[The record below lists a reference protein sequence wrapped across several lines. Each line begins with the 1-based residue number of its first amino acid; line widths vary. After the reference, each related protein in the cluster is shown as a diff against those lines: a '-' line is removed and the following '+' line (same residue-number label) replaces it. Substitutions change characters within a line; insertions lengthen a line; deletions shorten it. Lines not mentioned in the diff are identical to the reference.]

1 MPSSTST
8 TRSWAGRVSASTI
21 PAPRAPAAAARRS
34 RCNIASGRGAGWKP
48 AFARGRLE
56 ACPTATEGP
65 PMPDATHFEVLG
77 LPRRFAL
84 DPHEVEANYLR
95 QSREIHPDYHQLGAA
110 SEQRASLELTAR
122 LNEAHR
128 ILRDPFR
135 RAEYLLEVE
144 GGPSAA
150 EHREMSPAFLEE
162 MLELRMQIEE
172 LRQEGVRSSAELDSL
187 ECQLQGRRERLV

>member
-1 MPSSTST
+1 
-8 TRSWAGRVSASTI
+8 
-21 PAPRAPAAAARRS
+21 
-34 RCNIASGRGAGWKP
+34 
-48 AFARGRLE
+48 
-56 ACPTATEGP
+56 
-65 PMPDATHFEVLG
+65 MPDATHFEVLG
-77 LPRRFAL
+77 LPRRFAV
-84 DPHEVEANYLR
+84 DPQEVEANYLR
-95 QSREIHPDYHQLGAA
+95 QSREVHPDYHQLGAA

-122 LNEAHR
+122 LNEAYR

-150 EHREMSPAFLEE
+150 AHREMSPAFLEE

-187 ECQLQGRRERLV
+187 ECQLQGRRERLVEDIAGRFAEFESLVPAEARRVAVLRQVRELLNTARYLQGLLRDLRAE